1 MHVVG
6 CVCDI
11 RVDSADVRSAGQKQG
26 GAEARELPVCALR
39 AGPHRPGDAT
49 RELIYDFDLLR
60 GPIKGI
66 MNIRVFTDGTFDMRE
81 MQIVFHSQPGGGV
94 GCDSDVGLL
103 SGALRQRA
111 CPAQERQC
119 RHRQLSNLCGV
130 QVQQRCLQAATGHI
144 VTSAKSS
151 GS

>member
-1 MHVVG
+1 MTSVWTLLTYGVLGRNKAVQKHVNCLYV
-6 CVCDI
+6 
-11 RVDSADVRSAGQKQG
+11 
-26 GAEARELPVCALR
+26 LYALDHTDP
-39 AGPHRPGDAT
+39 AMP

-66 MNIRVFTDGTFDMRE
+66 MNIRVFTVGTLDMRE
-81 MQIVFHSQPGGGV
+81 MQIVFHSQTGGGV

-119 RHRQLSNLCGV
+119 RHRQQSNLCGV